1 MIFGAT
7 ISIHY
12 GPVKYLDISISQ
24 KMTDRKSKARAAAR
38 SGWGVSMSCG
48 AEGEGS
54 LSLDHV
60 KDIRMD
66 LKLQKHSQCKLSFQ
80 FRDDGL

>member
-38 SGWGVSMSCG
+38 AVWGCLRA
-48 AEGEGS
+48 AELREKAAS
-54 LSLDHV
+54 LS
-60 KDIRMD
+60 IM
-66 LKLQKHSQCKLSFQ
+66 LKTYAWTPN
-80 FRDDGL
+80 FRNIANVN